1 MDPDEWA
8 DRMTALDIA
17 EDWRGDAW
25 DRNERTWEGILIFIL
40 YQKTIV
46 YLYLYIYIVYL

>member
-17 EDWRGDAW
+17 EEGRGDAW
-25 DRNERTWEGILIFIL
+25 DRSERTWDGDIDFYFISN
-40 YQKTIV
+40 
-46 YLYLYIYIVYL
+46 IYSVS